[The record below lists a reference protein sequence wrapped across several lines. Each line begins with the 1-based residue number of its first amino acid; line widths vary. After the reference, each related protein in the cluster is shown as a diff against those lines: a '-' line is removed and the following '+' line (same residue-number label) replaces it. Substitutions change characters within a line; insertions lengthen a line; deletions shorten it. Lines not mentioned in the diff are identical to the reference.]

1 MSLHGSRLIFTR
13 SLTLSHTFFLALL
26 LTLFVSH
33 SLSLS
38 PRTHSHTHS
47 LSISLCQYLSLTL
60 SDALSLCVCLSVIVC
75 VSLSPRQRSLCVA
88 SFGVDRLIACLSA
101 VNRPDIVSSD
111 RLWSFVQI
119 ARRMEFHSTPTITLR
134 LTNKILNLSVHT
146 TAAELSRGFTNALHP
161 LRTEVAVHKT
171 RRQSK

>member
-26 LTLFVSH
+26 LTLSLILFLSHLSLTHTLTLYLSLPVSVSH
-33 SLSLS
+33 SIRRFVSV
-38 PRTHSHTHS
+38 
-47 LSISLCQYLSLTL
+47 
-60 SDALSLCVCLSVIVC
+60 CVPVCHCLC

>member
-13 SLTLSHTFFLALL
+13 SHILSSLLSYSLCLSFSFSLT
-26 LTLFVSH
+26 SH
-33 SLSLS
+33 SL
-38 PRTHSHTHS
+38 THS